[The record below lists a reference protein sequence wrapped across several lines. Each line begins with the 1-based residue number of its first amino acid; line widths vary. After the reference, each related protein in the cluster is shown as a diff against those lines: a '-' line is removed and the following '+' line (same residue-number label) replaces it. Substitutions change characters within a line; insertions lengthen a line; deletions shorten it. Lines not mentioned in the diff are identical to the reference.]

1 MKIAQPHKETLKWS
15 ITFLTEY
22 IKSMLRAPMIDGGVL
37 CSYVVEETGVPTGV
51 LSGNTDLEKAT
62 KTLPYVDTLDETG
75 SQRWQERVS
84 QARSLT
90 SVLQIATCIHVIL
103 YGLGAK
109 LRYMG
114 YFASLLHPPPPGRK
128 NKLLS

>member
-1 MKIAQPHKETLKWS
+1 M
-15 ITFLTEY
+15 
-22 IKSMLRAPMIDGGVL
+22 
-37 CSYVVEETGVPTGV
+37 VVFCVHTWWKKPESTGV

-84 QARSLT
+84 QARSL
-90 SVLQIATCIHVIL
+90 VLQIATCIHVIL

-114 YFASLLHPPPPGRK
+114 YFASLLHTPPPREEK
-128 NKLLS
+128 KLIALLIQAYVFGAWKPMFYKVTCGHFSVNGL